1 MLKKIRIS
9 GPFSTYAVMEL
20 VFSRSNEPVLPAQAS
35 LAESL
40 PVASGVVL
48 ARTKCRFKRERVP
61 ESPAPLEKA
70 PSEERRTTLFSSM
83 IVVGI

>member
-1 MLKKIRIS
+1 VK
-9 GPFSTYAVMEL
+9 EL

-40 PVASGVVL
+40 PITSGVVL
-48 ARTKCRFKRERVP
+48 ARAKFRFTRERVVRKP
-61 ESPAPLEKA
+61 PASLGGA
-70 PSEERRTTLFSSM
+70 LSDERRTTLFSSM